1 MAFDR
6 PPSWFALKRRY
17 TAGIKAVRQGADPAL
32 TLSLVVWPSEDVE
45 QASRGEVPQG
55 FRVLTEDEIRQR
67 YNEDVRRYHA
77 PVSKR
82 WAA

>member
-6 PPSWFALKRRY
+6 PPSWSALKRRY
-17 TAGIKAVRQGADPAL
+17 TAGIQAVRQGADPAL